1 MSKES
6 GLQTGLHGLTMAPS
20 SPLLHLTPQPG
31 GAAGRPSVLKALL
44 LSSPLS
50 ISYLPFRPEML
61 PPSETGFG
69 SPCSCSQSS
78 HTVPPQPHHTMLDG
92 LVVWLVIHLGVP

>member
-6 GLQTGLHGLTMAPS
+6 GLQTGLHGLTMARAPLRSTSHPS
-20 SPLLHLTPQPG
+20 QEEPQ
-31 GAAGRPSVLKALL
+31 GASVLKALL
-44 LSSPLS
+44 PSPLS

-78 HTVPPQPHHTMLDG
+78 HTLPSQPHHTMLDG